1 MSELMAKLAR
11 RRSLNGEE
19 SIPKIES
26 KIDTTLISQSNNV
39 VKSDDTQQNID
50 IATVAT
56 DIDTNNEQLKPNNE
70 VSNNET
76 NNEVSTNVDDNTLT
90 NIDLRDSTQD
100 NRSSNSDKKDPS
112 QPSNN
117 SKWYPG
123 KYLGFKPRTDKGDA
137 KNSSGDNDNRNSNVD
152 TLEKEDM
159 DTAIDK
165 DIDDFLSTINDKETS
180 NKSFYKRNKSSSNDN
195 LFDDTDD
202 NISGSVASSRDGTNE
217 TLEIQNTKLK
227 LQVAN
232 LVKEIR
238 YKDQTIL
245 NLQKEKA
252 LLVSEL
258 NKFKLNKSS
267 PAKGKGFES
276 TKNNLNERL
285 HILGYDSNNLFSD
298 ILSDKTDEIGR
309 LSEEYSTLF
318 GNADNALLSSNS
330 TISERSLVG
339 SNLIST
345 SVERNS
351 YDITNNDMLN
361 QLSSAT
367 TNNLFDASNDGDVKK
382 QVQKKEL
389 LEIPYEE
396 FIVKIAL
403 PECHEIVDLTRK
415 FISSVL
421 GPNGDLTPPAKNAK
435 IDYIFYGTA
444 HLSRRFNDFLDHARM
459 LFSKLP
465 SWKNETEE
473 RVMSAR
479 DNLER
484 YIMNRIAEVAFNTVQ
499 VPDQDNLLATRMK
512 LLSFIGPEALE
523 IKESL
528 RNDMVLALARDE
540 LRKMN
545 SYRTP
550 SEKVECIVKCAAV
563 IFSSLNLARGK
574 DGKNDDQ
581 IAGADDF
588 LPMFIYVVLKSDV
601 PKLASNC
608 EFISSF
614 HNPSRLLSKNG
625 YCFVNLQ
632 SAIEFILNVDSDSV
646 KMDAL
651 EFERKLAENQRQ
663 LNGGF

>member
-26 KIDTTLISQSNNV
+26 KIDTTLISQSNND

-50 IATVAT
+50 VATVTT

-276 TKNNLNERL
+276 AKNNLNERL

-465 SWKNETEE
+465 SWKHETEE

>member
-1 MSELMAKLAR
+1 MEATLGGVFTGMSELMAKLAR
-11 RRSLNGEE
+11 RRSLNGE
-19 SIPKIES
+19 
-26 KIDTTLISQSNNV
+26 DTTQKVDAVLADSTVSNDETQPNDAASLDSSVDTSSEQVKLISNV
-39 VKSDDTQQNID
+39 PI
-50 IATVAT
+50 IA
-56 DIDTNNEQLKPNNE
+56 
-70 VSNNET
+70 
-76 NNEVSTNVDDNTLT
+76 DDNRL
-90 NIDLRDSTQD
+90 
-100 NRSSNSDKKDPS
+100 SNSDKKDS
-112 QPSNN
+112 N

-123 KYLGFKPRTDKGDA
+123 KYLGFKPRTEKVDTKDVS
-137 KNSSGDNDNRNSNVD
+137 SSGDNRNSTADISSTKDDLD
-152 TLEKEDM
+152 TN
-159 DTAIDK
+159 AIDK
-165 DIDDFLSTINDKETS
+165 DIDDFLSSISDKES
-180 NKSFYKRNKSSSNDN
+180 NTKSFYKRNKPSSKDN

-202 NISGSVASSRDGTNE
+202 NISGIVASINRDENNE

-238 YKDQTIL
+238 YKDQNIL

-258 NKFKLNKSS
+258 NKFKLSKAS

-285 HILGYDSNNLFSD
+285 NILGYDSNNLFSD
-298 ILSDKTDEIGR
+298 LLSDNTDEIGR
-309 LSEEYSTLF
+309 LSEEYAALF
-318 GNADNALLSSNS
+318 GNADNVLLSKS
-330 TISERSLVG
+330 TISERTLVG

-345 SVERNS
+345 TVERNS

-367 TNNLFDASNDGDVKK
+367 TNNLFDSNDSDVKK

-389 LEIPYEE
+389 TEIPYEE
-396 FIVKIAL
+396 FINKIAL

-415 FISSVL
+415 YISSVL
-421 GPNGDLTPPAKNAK
+421 GPNGDVTPPAKNAK

-465 SWKNETEE
+465 SWKHETEE
-473 RVMSAR
+473 RTMSAR

-499 VPDQDNLLATRMK
+499 VPEQDNLLATRMK
-512 LLSFIGPEALE
+512 LLSFIEPEALE

-550 SEKVECIVKCAAV
+550 SEKVACIVKCATV

-574 DGKNDDQ
+574 GGTNDDQ
-581 IAGADDF
+581 VAGADDF
-588 LPMFIYVVLKSDV
+588 LPIFIYVVLKSDV

-614 HNPSRLLSKNG
+614 HNPTRLLSKNG

-632 SAIEFILNVDSDSV
+632 SAIEFILNVDSDSI
-646 KMDAL
+646 KMDPL
-651 EFERKLAENQRQ
+651 EFDRKYAENQRQ

>member
-1 MSELMAKLAR
+1 MC
-11 RRSLNGEE
+11 
-19 SIPKIES
+19 I
-26 KIDTTLISQSNNV
+26 
-39 VKSDDTQQNID
+39 
-50 IATVAT
+50 
-56 DIDTNNEQLKPNNE
+56 
-70 VSNNET
+70 
-76 NNEVSTNVDDNTLT
+76 
-90 NIDLRDSTQD
+90 RD
-100 NRSSNSDKKDPS
+100 R
-112 QPSNN
+112 
-117 SKWYPG
+117 
-123 KYLGFKPRTDKGDA
+123 
-137 KNSSGDNDNRNSNVD
+137 
-152 TLEKEDM
+152 
-159 DTAIDK
+159 
-165 DIDDFLSTINDKETS
+165 
-180 NKSFYKRNKSSSNDN
+180 
-195 LFDDTDD
+195 
-202 NISGSVASSRDGTNE
+202 
-217 TLEIQNTKLK
+217 
-227 LQVAN
+227 
-232 LVKEIR
+232 
-238 YKDQTIL
+238 
-245 NLQKEKA
+245 
-252 LLVSEL
+252 
-258 NKFKLNKSS
+258 
-267 PAKGKGFES
+267 
-276 TKNNLNERL
+276 
-285 HILGYDSNNLFSD
+285 
-298 ILSDKTDEIGR
+298 
-309 LSEEYSTLF
+309 
-318 GNADNALLSSNS
+318 
-330 TISERSLVG
+330 
-339 SNLIST
+339 
-345 SVERNS
+345 
-351 YDITNNDMLN
+351 
-361 QLSSAT
+361 
-367 TNNLFDASNDGDVKK
+367 
-382 QVQKKEL
+382 
-389 LEIPYEE
+389 
-396 FIVKIAL
+396 VKIAL

-465 SWKNETEE
+465 SWKHETEE

-499 VPDQDNLLATRMK
+499 VSDQDNLLATRMK

-601 PKLASNC
+601 PKLVSNC

-651 EFERKLAENQRQ
+651 EFERMLAENQRQ

>member
-1 MSELMAKLAR
+1 MEATLGGVFTGMSELMAKLAR
-11 RRSLNGEE
+11 RRSLNGEDATQKADAVLADSTVSNDE
-19 SIPKIES
+19 TQPNDAASLDS
-26 KIDTTLISQSNNV
+26 SIDTSSEQAKLISNV
-39 VKSDDTQQNID
+39 PI
-50 IATVAT
+50 IA
-56 DIDTNNEQLKPNNE
+56 
-70 VSNNET
+70 
-76 NNEVSTNVDDNTLT
+76 DDNRL
-90 NIDLRDSTQD
+90 
-100 NRSSNSDKKDPS
+100 SNSDKKDS
-112 QPSNN
+112 N

-123 KYLGFKPRTDKGDA
+123 KYLGFKPRTEKVDTKDVS
-137 KNSSGDNDNRNSNVD
+137 SSGDNRNSTADISSTKDNLD
-152 TLEKEDM
+152 TN
-159 DTAIDK
+159 AIDK
-165 DIDDFLSTINDKETS
+165 DIDDFLSSISDKES
-180 NKSFYKRNKSSSNDN
+180 NTKSFYKRNKPSSKDN

-202 NISGSVASSRDGTNE
+202 NISGIVASINRDENNE

-238 YKDQTIL
+238 YKDQNIL

-258 NKFKLNKSS
+258 NKFKLSKAS

-285 HILGYDSNNLFSD
+285 NILGYDSNNLFSD
-298 ILSDKTDEIGR
+298 LLSDNTDEIGR
-309 LSEEYSTLF
+309 LSEEYAALF
-318 GNADNALLSSNS
+318 GNADNVLLSKS
-330 TISERSLVG
+330 TISERTLVG

-345 SVERNS
+345 TVERNS

-367 TNNLFDASNDGDVKK
+367 TNSLFDSNDSDVKK

-389 LEIPYEE
+389 TEIPYEE
-396 FIVKIAL
+396 FINKIAL

-415 FISSVL
+415 YISSVL
-421 GPNGDLTPPAKNAK
+421 GPNGDVTPPAKNAK

-465 SWKNETEE
+465 SWKHETEE
-473 RVMSAR
+473 RTMSAR

-499 VPDQDNLLATRMK
+499 VPEQDNLLATRMK
-512 LLSFIGPEALE
+512 LLSFIEPEALE

-550 SEKVECIVKCAAV
+550 SEKVACIVKCATV

-574 DGKNDDQ
+574 GGTNDDQ
-581 IAGADDF
+581 VAGADDF
-588 LPMFIYVVLKSDV
+588 LPIFIYVVLKSDV

-614 HNPSRLLSKNG
+614 HNPTRLLSKNG

-632 SAIEFILNVDSDSV
+632 SAIEFILNVDSDSI
-646 KMDAL
+646 KMDPL
-651 EFERKLAENQRQ
+651 EFDRKYAENQRQ